1 MLIGIDG
8 NEANVKNRVGSNV
21 YAFQLLWN
29 IFNIQRKS
37 EKKIRFKIY
46 LKKAPLGDLPKK
58 GDWWQYKILKP
69 SALFTQLRLPLQL
82 YLEKKKPDVFFT
94 PGHYAPRFSPIP
106 TVISIMDLAFLRF
119 PGQFRRK
126 DLYQLINWTKYSVN
140 NASHIFTISEF
151 SKKEIIYF
159 YNYPKEKITVTY
171 PGTNNSELQNP
182 KSKTKI
188 KNLKLKIKNYFL
200 YIGTLQPRKN
210 LITLIEAFKKINSS
224 QNSELSKLKLVIVGK
239 KGWMYEEIFSK
250 VKQLG
255 LEDKVIFTG
264 FVSEEEKTALLK
276 NAIAYVLPSLYEG
289 FGIPVIE
296 AMQAGCPVVISRNSS
311 LPEVGGEAAEYIQ
324 NPQEADSI
332 QKSMQKMVKLAPEER
347 NKLIKKGYSQAQ
359 KFSWEKC
366 AEKTLEILLKLT
378 ASK

>member
-8 NEANVKNRVGSNV
+8 NEANIKNRVGSNV
-21 YAFQLLWN
+21 YAFELLWN
-29 IFNIQRKS
+29 IYRIQRKS

-46 LKKAPLGDLPKK
+46 LKKEPLGDLPKK
-58 GDWWQYKILKP
+58 GDWWQYKTLKP

-94 PGHYAPRFSPIP
+94 PGHYAPRVSPVP

-126 DLYQLINWTKYSVN
+126 DLYQLINWTKYSVR

-359 KFSWEKC
+359 KFSWERC
-366 AEKTLEILLKLT
+366 AEKTLEVLKKLI
-378 ASK
+378 